1 MRPCQKR
8 VGLGLISALTNK
20 GELRWMVL
28 PGAIKA
34 PLLIRF
40 FQRLIQDARRK
51 VFLIRDNLP
60 VHRAKSVRAWLAAH
74 PTEIE
79 VFRLPSYSPEL
90 NPDACLNADL
100 KQAVTRQAPA
110 RSKAQL
116 KRAAISHMRRLSKSP
131 ARIRSFFRHKP
142 VRYAA

>member
-1 MRPCQKR
+1 M
-8 VGLGLISALTNK
+8 GFSWDK
-20 GELRWMVL
+20 GMVL

-40 FQRLIQDARRK
+40 FQRLI
-51 VFLIRDNLP
+51 LNLDNLP

-74 PTEIE
+74 PAEIE
-79 VFRLPSYSPEL
+79 VFRLSSYSPEL
-90 NPDACLNADL
+90 NPDECLNADL

-110 RSKAQL
+110 RIKAQL

-131 ARIRSFFRHKP
+131 ARIGSFFHHKP

>member
-1 MRPCQKR
+1 M
-8 VGLGLISALTNK
+8 
-20 GELRWMVL
+20 
-28 PGAIKA
+28 
-34 PLLIRF
+34 
-40 FQRLIQDARRK
+40 
-51 VFLIRDNLP
+51 
-60 VHRAKSVRAWLAAH
+60 RAWLAAH